1 MKYLSLEGL
10 KYLINKILNILNSK
24 ANQQELED
32 LKARVE
38 ALEQANNP
46 LEQFYPL
53 SNFLLAL

>member
-1 MKYLSLEGL
+1 MNYLSLEGL

-24 ANQQELED
+24 ASQQELED

-46 LEQFYPL
+46 LE
-53 SNFLLAL
+53 

>member
-1 MKYLSLEGL
+1 MKYLSLDGL
-10 KYLINKILNILNSK
+10 KYLVNKLLNIINSK

-46 LEQFYPL
+46 LE
-53 SNFLLAL
+53 

>member
-38 ALEQANNP
+38 ALEQVNNP
-46 LEQFYPL
+46 LE
-53 SNFLLAL
+53 

>member
-1 MKYLSLEGL
+1 MNYLSLEGL

-46 LEQFYPL
+46 LE
-53 SNFLLAL
+53 

>member
-38 ALEQANNP
+38 VLEQANNP
-46 LEQFYPL
+46 LE
-53 SNFLLAL
+53 

>member
-1 MKYLSLEGL
+1 MNYLSLEGL

-38 ALEQANNP
+38 ALEQAKNP
-46 LEQFYPL
+46 LE
-53 SNFLLAL
+53 

>member
-24 ANQQELED
+24 ASQQELEE

-46 LEQFYPL
+46 LE
-53 SNFLLAL
+53 

>member
-1 MKYLSLEGL
+1 MKYLSLDGL
-10 KYLINKILNILNSK
+10 KYLIDRLLNIINSK

-46 LEQFYPL
+46 LE
-53 SNFLLAL
+53 

>member
-46 LEQFYPL
+46 LE
-53 SNFLLAL
+53 

>member
-24 ANQQELED
+24 ASQQELEN

-46 LEQFYPL
+46 LE
-53 SNFLLAL
+53 